1 MRFTQQSSYVK
12 IFCCLVLF
20 LVAVM
25 GNFTALV
32 NLSRRKHQ
40 RSAVSLMMGHLV
52 AADLLV
58 TFFMIP
64 LEGGFHLIVQWLD
77 GNLAC
82 KFFLF
87 LRAFALY
94 LSSNVL
100 VCVSLDRYSA
110 ILHPL
115 RNYDARRRGKMM
127 LCGAWICSFFYALPQ
142 VHEPFIDDRN
152 VVNREPSLLDAP
164 ITEQNRGVMHRKR
177 MQLRQI
183 ESVGITHTLDITLI
197 HEQRRRRTLMQNR
210 PAPPTIGALTDIGT
224 NNRNCERIRN
234 RIDFEKS
241 I

>member
-1 MRFTQQSSYVK
+1 MRVFGCEPNATSDEEYSNFAAEIVILPPQMRFTQQSSYVK

-40 RSAVSLMMGHLV
+40 RSVVSLMMGHLA

-115 RNYDARRRGKMM
+115 KNYDARRRGKMM

-142 VHEPFIDDRN
+142 VFVTRLI
-152 VVNREPSLLDAP
+152 REIYSAP
-164 ITEQNRGVMHRKR
+164 
-177 MQLRQI
+177 
-183 ESVGITHTLDITLI
+183 
-197 HEQRRRRTLMQNR
+197 LMK
-210 PAPPTIGALTDIGT
+210 LSF
-224 NNRNCERIRN
+224 RI
-234 RIDFEKS
+234 
-241 I
+241 

>member
-1 MRFTQQSSYVK
+1 
-12 IFCCLVLF
+12 
-20 LVAVM
+20 
-25 GNFTALV
+25 
-32 NLSRRKHQ
+32 
-40 RSAVSLMMGHLV
+40 MMGHLA

-115 RNYDARRRGKMM
+115 KNYDARRRGKMM

-142 VHEPFIDDRN
+142 AGAIIYNSACLSATFVIPLVVIVFAQITIFYEIDGQICANEQDTGGPEMGDGKKITLRRSNTCSIEQAKRKTLRMTATTVLIFTICWGPYVVTIFWSIFNEEIFAWMQDWHWN
-152 VVNREPSLLDAP
+152 VLFFAAALPPCLNPSLNA
-164 ITEQNRGVMHRKR
+164 
-177 MQLRQI
+177 
-183 ESVGITHTLDITLI
+183 
-197 HEQRRRRTLMQNR
+197 RREIN
-210 PAPPTIGALTDIGT
+210 
-224 NNRNCERIRN
+224 
-234 RIDFEKS
+234 
-241 I
+241 

>member
-1 MRFTQQSSYVK
+1 
-12 IFCCLVLF
+12 
-20 LVAVM
+20 
-25 GNFTALV
+25 
-32 NLSRRKHQ
+32 
-40 RSAVSLMMGHLV
+40 MMGHLA

-115 RNYDARRRGKMM
+115 KNYDARRRGKMM

-142 VHEPFIDDRN
+142 PAKSSLHYHPPIEHTEGPEMGDGKKITLRRSNTCSIEQAKRKTLRMTATTVLIFTICWGPYVVTIFWSIFNEEIFAWMQDWHWN
-152 VVNREPSLLDAP
+152 VLFFAAALPPCLNPSLNA
-164 ITEQNRGVMHRKR
+164 
-177 MQLRQI
+177 
-183 ESVGITHTLDITLI
+183 
-197 HEQRRRRTLMQNR
+197 QREIN
-210 PAPPTIGALTDIGT
+210 
-224 NNRNCERIRN
+224 
-234 RIDFEKS
+234 
-241 I
+241 